1 MQPPCGSGL
10 ARDPLNAV
18 YLENRGARIAS
29 KPAPTKASHC
39 GLKLKTNYLRNLFL
53 VSQSRCV

>member
-10 ARDPLNAV
+10 ARDPVNAIQQ
-18 YLENRGARIAS
+18 ENRVARIAG
-29 KPAPTKASHC
+29 KPAPTRARHC